1 MVKSALA
8 DHSRNEPT
16 STRDVASVQRIV
28 IRRPTTS
35 LSHILAS
42 LPNEV
47 EFAQA
52 WPEFGRAC
60 PVMFEFGRHGQAI
73 RWLFRT
79 VYRCLLPR
87 LRHGRSRSEHFASA
101 FEGIVSMSDYAVAMD
116 SRRDNGSDHRAR
128 TIIVASKHA
137 RKPGFACITLLCA
150 DPRCELI
157 AQISKRCLLYTSPSP
172 RDRQKSRMPS
182 SA

>member
-1 MVKSALA
+1 MRVLRHAESDNARVNRATGKGLNLRVERMVKWRS
-8 DHSRNEPT
+8 HHPRNEPT
-16 STRDVASVQRIV
+16 PPRDVASVQRIV
-28 IRRPTTS
+28 IPRPTTS

-87 LRHGRSRSEHFASA
+87 LRHGRSRSEHVAIA

-137 RKPGFACITLLCA
+137 RKPGFACITC
-150 DPRCELI
+150 
-157 AQISKRCLLYTSPSP
+157 Y
-172 RDRQKSRMPS
+172 
-182 SA
+182 SAFWSLFS